1 MRAIRITDFQ
11 VLDNMRVNGYVPALR
26 QRTREARNEEVCHYP
41 YVPGRGIRFVFPKG
55 VGHEGNHSLC
65 VTVFLSA

>member
-11 VLDNMRVNGYVPALR
+11 VLDNMRVNGYFPVFR
-26 QRTREARNEEVCHYP
+26 QPTREARNEEVRP
-41 YVPGRGIRFVFPKG
+41 ARDVRGTGIHRLPKG